1 MYQYTGIH
9 NSDTICAIATAAG
22 AGAIA
27 VIRLSGSNSFSIA
40 DKVFKAFGKENNS
53 ITKAGARKYIFGN
66 IIDNDQIID
75 EVLLVKF
82 TTPNSYTGEDVVEI
96 SCHGSTFIQK
106 SILELLLKNDARL
119 AEPGEFTFRAFVNR
133 KMDLSQAEAVGDLIA
148 AGSKNAH
155 SLALK
160 QLRGGYSG
168 IMNALRKKLVNLA
181 SLLELELDFSDED
194 VEFADRSQLTNTIDD
209 LETKLTKLLDSFA
222 LGNAVKEGIPV
233 VITGR
238 PNVGKSTLLNALLK
252 EERAIVSDIPGT
264 TRDAIEDVLH
274 INGTAFRFIDTAGL
288 RQHTSDTIETIGIS
302 RTYEK
307 IKSAAI
313 ILYLIDMSSV
323 TAQDIDE
330 LRAEFSEHISDP
342 DKHFILIG
350 NKIDL
355 MVESPVH
362 IKDLFDLNTI
372 FISAKRNENL
382 NLLTDKLLEVVDN
395 HDLADQ
401 TIVSS
406 ARHQSAIQRTL
417 LALTDAREGIA
428 AGLPTDLIAEHI
440 REALHFLGEIT
451 GQVTNNEIL
460 GNIFSKFCIGK

>member
-1 MYQYTGIH
+1 MYQYSGIH
-9 NSDTICAIATAAG
+9 KSDTICAIATAAG

-27 VIRLSGSNSFSIA
+27 VIRLSGSDSFAVA
-40 DKVFKAFGKENNS
+40 DKVFKSFGKNTVSENE
-53 ITKAGARKYIFGN
+53 ARKYIFGN
-66 IIDNDQIID
+66 IIDNNQIID

-82 TTPNSYTGEDVVEI
+82 TNPHSYTGEDVVEI

-106 SILELLLKNDARL
+106 SILELLLKNGARL
-119 AEPGEFTFRAFVNR
+119 AEPGEFTFRAFLNR

-148 AGSKNAH
+148 AGSRNAH

-160 QLRGGYSG
+160 QLRGSYSG
-168 IMNALRKKLVNLA
+168 VMNALREKLVNLA

-194 VEFADRSQLTNTIDD
+194 VEFADRSQLIKTMDT
-209 LETKLTKLLDSFA
+209 LEVELTKLLDSFSM
-222 LGNAVKEGIPV
+222 GNAVKEGIPV
-233 VITGR
+233 VITGK
-238 PNVGKSTLLNALLK
+238 PNVGKSTLLNALLR

-264 TRDAIEDVLH
+264 TRDTIEDVLH
-274 INGTAFRFIDTAGL
+274 ISGTAFRFIDTAGL
-288 RQHTSDTIETIGIS
+288 RQHTSDAIETIGIS

-307 IKSAAI
+307 IRNAAI
-313 ILYLIDMSSV
+313 ILYLIDMSTV
-323 TAQDIDE
+323 TAQEIDE
-330 LRAEFSEHISDP
+330 LRTEFSEHINDP

-350 NKIDL
+350 NKTDL

-362 IKDLFDLNTI
+362 VKDLFDLNTI

-382 NLLTDKLLEVVDN
+382 NLLTDKLLEVVGSF
-395 HDLADQ
+395 DLNDQ
-401 TIVSS
+401 TIISS
-406 ARHQSAIQRTL
+406 ARHQSAIQSTL
-417 LALTDAREGIA
+417 LALSSAREGIST
-428 AGLPTDLIAEHI
+428 GLPTDLVAEHI

>member
-9 NSDTICAIATAAG
+9 NSDTLCAIATATG

-27 VIRLSGSNSFSIA
+27 VIRLSGSGSVNIA
-40 DKVFKAFGKENNS
+40 SKIFEPFGKEKS
-53 ITKAGARKYIFGN
+53 VEIIKARQYIFGN
-66 IIDNDQIID
+66 IIDNEQIID

-82 TTPNSYTGEDVVEI
+82 TAPHSYTGEDVIEI
-96 SCHGSTFIQK
+96 SCHGSTYIQK
-106 SILELLLKNDARL
+106 SIVELLIRQGARL

-133 KMDLSQAEAVGDLIA
+133 KIDLSQAEAVGDLIA
-148 AGSKNAH
+148 SGSKAAH

-160 QLRGGYSG
+160 QLRGGYSNV
-168 IMNALRKKLVNLA
+168 MNGLREKLVNLA

-194 VEFADRSQLTNTIDD
+194 VEFADRLQLNKTIDSLD
-209 LETKLTKLLDSFA
+209 AELNKLLDSFI

-233 VITGR
+233 VITGK
-238 PNVGKSTLLNALLK
+238 PNVGKSTLLNALLN

-264 TRDAIEDVLH
+264 TRDTIEDVLH
-274 INGTAFRFIDTAGL
+274 IKGTTFRFIDTAGL
-288 RQHTSDTIETIGIS
+288 RQHTSDTIETMGIS
-302 RTYEK
+302 KTYEK
-307 IKSAAI
+307 IREAVI
-313 ILYLIDMSSV
+313 ILYLIDMSTV
-323 TAQDIDE
+323 TTQEIDE
-330 LRAEFSEHISDP
+330 LREEFSEHINDP
-342 DKHFILIG
+342 EKHFILLG
-350 NKIDL
+350 NKTDL

-382 NLLTDKLLEVVDN
+382 NLLMDKLVEVVGN
-395 HDLADQ
+395 YDLSDQ

-417 LALTDAREGIA
+417 HALTEAREGIA
-428 AGLPTDLIAEHI
+428 AGLPTDLVAEHI

>member
-9 NSDTICAIATAAG
+9 NSDTICAIATASG

-27 VIRLSGSNSFSIA
+27 VIRLSGSSSIA
-40 DKVFKAFGKENNS
+40 LAGSIFKPFGTENILEAES
-53 ITKAGARKYIFGN
+53 RKYIFGN
-66 IIDNDQIID
+66 IIDNDRIID

-82 TTPNSYTGEDVVEI
+82 TNPNSYTGEDVVEI

-106 SILELLLKNDARL
+106 SILELLLKTGARL
-119 AEPGEFTFRAFVNR
+119 AEPGEFTFRAFLNR
-133 KMDLSQAEAVGDLIA
+133 KLDLSQAEAVSDLIA

-160 QLRGGYSG
+160 QLRGGYSDV
-168 IMNALRKKLVNLA
+168 MNTLREKLVNLA

-194 VEFADRSQLTNTIDD
+194 VEFADRSQLTGTMDK
-209 LETKLTKLLDSFA
+209 LAVELTKLLDSFSM
-222 LGNAVKEGIPV
+222 GNAVKEGIPV
-233 VITGR
+233 VITGK
-238 PNVGKSTLLNALLK
+238 PNVGKSTLLNALLR

-264 TRDAIEDVLH
+264 TRDTIEDVLH

-288 RQHTSDTIETIGIS
+288 RQHTSDAIETIGIS

-307 IKSAAI
+307 IRNAAI
-313 ILYLIDMSSV
+313 ILYLIDMSTV
-323 TAQDIDE
+323 TAQEIDE
-330 LRAEFSEHISDP
+330 LRKEFSEHIQDP

-350 NKIDL
+350 NKTDL

-362 IKDLFDLNTI
+362 VKDLFDLNTI

-382 NLLTDKLLEVVDN
+382 NLLSDKLLEVVGN
-395 HDLADQ
+395 YDLTDQ

-406 ARHQSAIQRTL
+406 ARHQSAIERTL
-417 LALTDAREGIA
+417 LALSGAREGIA
-428 AGLPTDLIAEHI
+428 AGLPTDLVAEHI

-451 GQVTNNEIL
+451 GQVTNDEIL
-460 GNIFSKFCIGK
+460 GTIFSKFCIGK